1 MSHHNYHYCDNF
13 WRDSKIQHA
22 LHPGK
27 CVSLMCLY
35 LIPVL
40 GTDEGPIQVNLDE
53 LVQVLDDGYI
63 CIKVL
68 EVQDTLVMRYNM

>member
-1 MSHHNYHYCDNF
+1 
-13 WRDSKIQHA
+13 
-22 LHPGK
+22 
-27 CVSLMCLY
+27 MCLY